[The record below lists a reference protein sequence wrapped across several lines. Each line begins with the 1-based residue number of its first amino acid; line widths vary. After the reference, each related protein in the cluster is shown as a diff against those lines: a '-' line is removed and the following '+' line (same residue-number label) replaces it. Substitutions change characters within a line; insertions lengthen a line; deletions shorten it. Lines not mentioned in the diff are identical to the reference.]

1 MLQVHGSRARARD
14 ILFDAQGRALEVSGD
29 CSSPVEVRYRGAP
42 DKLLVNLG
50 IEKEGIAV
58 AYIRGRCRK
67 CDECL
72 NHRRRL
78 WTARAIDECA
88 AAPRSWFG
96 TLTLAPMR
104 RVSYLDGAQLRNEAA
119 RGDSWDIQPDSERF
133 RKLCEQVH
141 PDVTKFL
148 KRVRKNAETSFRYLL
163 VTEAHA
169 DGYPHFHM
177 VLHESGTPIR
187 KRVLD
192 AAWQDG
198 FSQWRLIPVGDPKG
212 AAYACKYLSKSA
224 LTRVRASQSY
234 GQAETLIRLYAERL
248 EGASAVLSHLA
259 TEAASTGPVPK
270 ASNFPVVKTKF

>member
-88 AAPRSWFG
+88 ARECRCQSVRERSKQR
-96 TLTLAPMR
+96 LD
-104 RVSYLDGAQLRNEAA
+104 LDGRLGACGSGGQWSEERDAHNAHGGQ
-119 RGDSWDIQPDSERF
+119 RGDAPQ
-133 RKLCEQVH
+133 QV
-141 PDVTKFL
+141 
-148 KRVRKNAETSFRYLL
+148 R
-163 VTEAHA
+163 
-169 DGYPHFHM
+169 
-177 VLHESGTPIR
+177 
-187 KRVLD
+187 
-192 AAWQDG
+192 Q
-198 FSQWRLIPVGDPKG
+198 
-212 AAYACKYLSKSA
+212 
-224 LTRVRASQSY
+224 
-234 GQAETLIRLYAERL
+234 
-248 EGASAVLSHLA
+248 
-259 TEAASTGPVPK
+259 
-270 ASNFPVVKTKF
+270 